1 MWGKFEDEVADIQ
14 RHHASVRYLPDL
26 RLPDSLT
33 ATTDPAEA
41 LAGAGIGVLAVP
53 ATAVPDSVTGLMD
66 AITVMVSIIVA
77 QLTGVFL
84 SHSW

>member
-33 ATTDPAEA
+33 ATTC
-41 LAGAGIGVLAVP
+41 LLYTSRCV
-53 ATAVPDSVTGLMD
+53 
-66 AITVMVSIIVA
+66 
-77 QLTGVFL
+77 
-84 SHSW
+84 